1 MSQINFITQMDFDEK
16 EHYFVHKYSLFINEH
31 KHIKTTMANIDIQH
45 INIPEIK
52 NIQYYVDGFKK
63 SLEECGQ
70 ISPVGL
76 KRADDNPSRYD
87 ILFGRKRVYAM
98 YYRGLRTVSAVV
110 FETDI
115 TAFYDLIKIDEE
127 LVRVEVPALKRACL
141 LNKRK
146 SIYNKIFTEE
156 QEKIKN
162 GEIISLNKCFEPF
175 SKFMSEK
182 LQKSQRSIQQDL
194 QIAEN
199 ITKENIKTI
208 EGTFLENKKNMLLEI
223 ARIENGGIQT
233 EIINKILN
241 HEAGTVKEALLK
253 VIPDLKIN
261 HSTIS
266 KKEELQKNIKE
277 LALKLKNRNKEIA
290 SLREENDKLRALNQK
305 LQDKIDS
312 FNFFKL

>member
-1 MSQINFITQMDFDEK
+1 MSQIDYITKMDFDK
-16 EHYFVHKYSLFINEH
+16 REHYFVDKYSLFINEH
-31 KHIKTTMANIDIQH
+31 KHIKTTMANIDIQY
-45 INIPEIK
+45 INIPKIE
-52 NIQYYVDGFKK
+52 NIQCYVDGFKK

-70 ISPVGL
+70 ISPIGL
-76 KRADDNPSRYD
+76 KRAEDNPNRYD
-87 ILFGRKRVYAM
+87 ILFGKKRVYAM
-98 YYRGLRTVSAVV
+98 YYRGLRTVLAVV

-115 TAFYDLIKIDEE
+115 TPYYDLIKIDEE
-127 LVRVEVPALKRACL
+127 LIRVEIPALKRACL

-156 QEKIKN
+156 QEKTKN
-162 GEIISLNKCFEPF
+162 GEIISPNKCFEPF

-199 ITKENIKTI
+199 ITKENIKII

-290 SLREENDKLRALNQK
+290 RLREENEKLKILNKQ
-305 LQDKIDS
+305 LQAKIDS
-312 FNFFKL
+312 FYIFKL

>member
-1 MSQINFITQMDFDEK
+1 MSQINYITQMDFDAK

-31 KHIKTTMANIDIQH
+31 KHIKTTMANIDIQY
-45 INIPEIK
+45 INLTEIK
-52 NIQYYVDGFKK
+52 NCEIYIAGFKK

-76 KRADDNPSRYD
+76 KRADDNPGRYD
-87 ILFGRKRVYAM
+87 ILFGKKRVYAM

-115 TAFYDLIKIDEE
+115 TAYYDLIKIDEE
-127 LVRVEVPALKRACL
+127 LIRVEVTALKRACL

-146 SIYNKIFTEE
+146 LVYNKIFTEE
-156 QEKIKN
+156 QEKTKN
-162 GEIISLNKCFEPF
+162 GEIISPNKCFEPF

-199 ITKENIKTI
+199 ITKENIKII

-223 ARIENGGIQT
+223 ERIENGGIQT

-290 SLREENDKLRALNQK
+290 RLREENDKLRALNQK

>member
-1 MSQINFITQMDFDEK
+1 MSQIDYITKMDFDK
-16 EHYFVHKYSLFINEH
+16 REHYFVDKYSLFINEH
-31 KHIKTTMANIDIQH
+31 KHIKTTMANIDIQY
-45 INIPEIK
+45 INIPKIK
-52 NIQYYVDGFKK
+52 NIQCYVDGFKK

-76 KRADDNPSRYD
+76 KRADDNPGRYD
-87 ILFGRKRVYAM
+87 ILFGKKRVYAM
-98 YYRGLRTVSAVV
+98 YYRGLRTVLAVV

-115 TAFYDLIKIDEE
+115 TAYYDLIKIDEE
-127 LVRVEVPALKRACL
+127 LIRVEIPALKRACL

-146 SIYNKIFTEE
+146 SIYNKIFKEE
-156 QEKIKN
+156 QDKIKT

-208 EGTFLENKKNMLLEI
+208 EGTYIENKKNMLLEI
-223 ARIENGGIQT
+223 ARIENGEIQT

-253 VIPDLKIN
+253 VVPDLKIN
-261 HSTIS
+261 HSTMS

-290 SLREENDKLRALNQK
+290 ILREENEKLKILNKQ
-305 LQDKIDS
+305 LQAKIDS
-312 FNFFKL
+312 FYIFKL

>member
-1 MSQINFITQMDFDEK
+1 MSQIDYITKMDFDK
-16 EHYFVHKYSLFINEH
+16 REHYFVDKYSLFINEH
-31 KHIKTTMANIDIQH
+31 KHIKTTMANIDIQY
-45 INIPEIK
+45 INIPKIK
-52 NIQYYVDGFKK
+52 NIQCYVDGFKK

-76 KRADDNPSRYD
+76 KRADDNPGRYD
-87 ILFGRKRVYAM
+87 ILFGKKRVYAM
-98 YYRGLRTVSAVV
+98 YYRGLRTVLAVV

-115 TAFYDLIKIDEE
+115 TAYYDLIKIDEE
-127 LVRVEVPALKRACL
+127 LIRVEIPALKRACL

-146 SIYNKIFTEE
+146 SIYNKIFKEE
-156 QEKIKN
+156 QDKIKT

-223 ARIENGGIQT
+223 ARIENGEIQT

-253 VIPDLKIN
+253 VVPDLKIN
-261 HSTIS
+261 HSTMS

-290 SLREENDKLRALNQK
+290 ILREENEKLKILNKQ
-305 LQDKIDS
+305 LQAKIDS
-312 FNFFKL
+312 FYIFKL

>member
-1 MSQINFITQMDFDEK
+1 MDFDK
-16 EHYFVHKYSLFINEH
+16 REHYFVDKYSLFINEH
-31 KHIKTTMANIDIQH
+31 KHIKTTMANIDIQY
-45 INIPEIK
+45 INIPKIK
-52 NIQYYVDGFKK
+52 NIQCYVDGFKK

-76 KRADDNPSRYD
+76 KRADDNPGRYD
-87 ILFGRKRVYAM
+87 ILFGKKRVYAM
-98 YYRGLRTVSAVV
+98 YYRGLRTVLAVV

-115 TAFYDLIKIDEE
+115 TAYYDLIKIDEE
-127 LVRVEVPALKRACL
+127 LIRVEIPALKRACL

-146 SIYNKIFTEE
+146 SIYNKIFKEE
-156 QEKIKN
+156 QDKIKT

-223 ARIENGGIQT
+223 ARIENGEIQT

-253 VIPDLKIN
+253 VVPDLKIN
-261 HSTIS
+261 HSTMS

-290 SLREENDKLRALNQK
+290 ILREENEKLKILNKQ
-305 LQDKIDS
+305 LQAKIDS
-312 FNFFKL
+312 FYIFKL